1 MRLVKGRSKVC
12 MLYNQRLPRYQ
23 LRRAPY
29 NLRWANF
36 PAEQHVE
43 IGQQLLLADDE
54 FDIDPPPKSRGR
66 PKTKAAVVKSKRNQ
80 AITMTNDDSELHNM
94 GLSIKTIAEILAKIP
109 TFISAAE
116 RLRKFRIF
124 VFTKK
129 PKSPIAWELSVGVFT
144 TETLKVMKEY
154 HRATA
159 AVRLVERAV
168 TWISTINFKLPVY
181 KHFQVLE
188 DSDMGAK
195 LKQLPLLSH
204 EMGVLDL
211 AAKGSL
217 GDEIM
222 TTVMTKLFSANP
234 ILNVASPH
242 MISVP
247 VNGKI
252 WTDNQALVTLFFGA
266 PTGKFLIPVNCNQ
279 NHWCSIMVGI
289 GEKKKLYYYDPMGSS
304 YKNGVRLAAQVV
316 KQLITDQLLDGCRA
330 QSYGSHLGIQ
340 TDSYTCGIYVLLAF
354 ELFAGA
360 PSPGILGKKTL
371 QYLRYRYLHMCI

>member
-1 MRLVKGRSKVC
+1 
-12 MLYNQRLPRYQ
+12 
-23 LRRAPY
+23 
-29 NLRWANF
+29 
-36 PAEQHVE
+36 
-43 IGQQLLLADDE
+43 
-54 FDIDPPPKSRGR
+54 
-66 PKTKAAVVKSKRNQ
+66 
-80 AITMTNDDSELHNM
+80 M

-129 PKSPIAWELSVGVFT
+129 PKSPIAWELSNLPSSKTLITADEMARAFPKDMLRKCVGVFT

-217 GDEIM
+217 CDEIM

-242 MISVP
+242 TISVP
-247 VNGKI
+247 VNDKI
-252 WTDNQALVTLFFGA
+252 WTDNQALATLIFGA

-304 YKNGVRLAAQVV
+304 YKNGVRSAAQVV

-340 TDSYTCGIYVLLAF
+340 TDSYNCGIYVLLAF

>member
-1 MRLVKGRSKVC
+1 
-12 MLYNQRLPRYQ
+12 
-23 LRRAPY
+23 
-29 NLRWANF
+29 
-36 PAEQHVE
+36 
-43 IGQQLLLADDE
+43 
-54 FDIDPPPKSRGR
+54 
-66 PKTKAAVVKSKRNQ
+66 
-80 AITMTNDDSELHNM
+80 
-94 GLSIKTIAEILAKIP
+94 
-109 TFISAAE
+109 
-116 RLRKFRIF
+116 
-124 VFTKK
+124 
-129 PKSPIAWELSVGVFT
+129 
-144 TETLKVMKEY
+144 MKEY

-211 AAKGSL
+211 TAKGSL
-217 GDEIM
+217 CDEIM

-340 TDSYTCGIYVLLAF
+340 TDSYNCGIYVLLAF